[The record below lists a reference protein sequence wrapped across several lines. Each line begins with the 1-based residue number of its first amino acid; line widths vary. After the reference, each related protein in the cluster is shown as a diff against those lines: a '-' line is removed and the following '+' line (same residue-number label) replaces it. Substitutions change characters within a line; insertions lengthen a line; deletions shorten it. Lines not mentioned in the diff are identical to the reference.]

1 MIDGKVA
8 VELPGNPT
16 FYDSLMKD
24 WLEFEEL
31 FDWRWLHMH
40 KPSEGVQI
48 ENVTADFGTSL
59 ELQVTTGKCYPLREG
74 ENNLPPNRRKENC
87 HRFKSGPAGRGYVD
101 RSEGKLQKASTHML
115 HGIFTCLCVA

>member
-59 ELQVTTGKCYPLREG
+59 ELQVTCFKCYRATLQGRRTQPPTKRE
-74 ENNLPPNRRKENC
+74 
-87 HRFKSGPAGRGYVD
+87 
-101 RSEGKLQKASTHML
+101 EGTSSTQEL
-115 HGIFTCLCVA
+115 SSW